1 MLSDKEFENIIR
13 ESIREEIALLKEGKQ
28 TLYIWSEDG
37 GRTYGLYDKLTGSK
51 KVPLVKGNE
60 KTMMQLLL
68 KISNAPKS
76 DLEDEFSETAQG
88 DQYGEIAVDMNK
100 LAKLKSMVKEY
111 GKKKVT
117 ENKYDDMLKKGD
129 GHVHFVVKD
138 LATAEKLAD
147 KIEAKYG
154 STDYYKLSDGKVYLR
169 VAPDYYEGKYIPA
182 IERLV
187 GQKAKPGSKETGH
200 VKGKVVQ
207 EATSTGGLLTESIGA
222 VVVGILAAV
231 AGVAA
236 ASPKAKKLFNILRKA
251 PKALKVFM
259 KLAKNPEIRELIRD
273 PANDVAWDKKW
284 QKAVKSTI
292 TKEEHKA
299 IFELLGIEFYPDAN
313 IKYEAALEK
322 EKFTD
327 PDQMRMYEAKTISTG
342 DAKNFA
348 KALAKNAPEAGVIKA
363 KAAKHNGEIKLF
375 VDYKSHKQRRAL
387 AAAGKKLGLKYIND
401 GRSTNRPGLDYKRGD
416 KMVGGKGVLGIS
428 KNWMVF
434 IKEGVMNEAFKPGD
448 TWSKDFD
455 YTGMLK
461 FGSKVKINTSLKVL
475 EALYDSF
482 EDVNY
487 HSENAH
493 LGDAI
498 SSLLAKKPN
507 DAKKHMNV
515 FNKACL
521 NTLKSV
527 K

>member
-88 DQYGEIAVDMNK
+88 DQYGEITVDMNK
-100 LAKLKSMVKEY
+100 LAKLKSIVKESS
-111 GKKKVT
+111 KNRVT
-117 ENKYDDMLKKGD
+117 ESKYDDMLKKGD

-138 LATAEKLAD
+138 LATAEKLSD

-200 VKGKVVQ
+200 VKGKVV
-207 EATSTGGLLTESIGA
+207 TES
-222 VVVGILAAV
+222 
-231 AGVAA
+231 
-236 ASPKAKKLFNILRKA
+236 SKK
-251 PKALKVFM
+251 KV
-259 KLAKNPEIRELIRD
+259 
-273 PANDVAWDKKW
+273 
-284 QKAVKSTI
+284 
-292 TKEEHKA
+292 
-299 IFELLGIEFYPDAN
+299 
-313 IKYEAALEK
+313 EAELEK

-327 PDQMRMYEAKTISTG
+327 PDQMRMYEAKKISTG
-342 DAKNFA
+342 DAKKFA
-348 KALAKNAPEAGVIKA
+348 TALAKNAPEAGVIKA

-387 AAAGKKLGLKYIND
+387 AAAGKKLGLKYVND

-434 IKEGVMNEAFKPGD
+434 IKEAVMNEAFKPGD
-448 TWSKDFD
+448 MWSNDFD

-461 FGSKVKINTSLKVL
+461 FGSKVRINTPLRVL

-521 NTLKSV
+521 NTLKSI

>member
-88 DQYGEIAVDMNK
+88 DQYGEINVDMNK
-100 LAKLKSMVKEY
+100 LAKLKSMVKETS
-111 GKKKVT
+111 KKKV
-117 ENKYDDMLKKGD
+117 
-129 GHVHFVVKD
+129 
-138 LATAEKLAD
+138 AEA
-147 KIEAKYG
+147 E
-154 STDYYKLSDGKVYLR
+154 
-169 VAPDYYEGKYIPA
+169 
-182 IERLV
+182 
-187 GQKAKPGSKETGH
+187 
-200 VKGKVVQ
+200 
-207 EATSTGGLLTESIGA
+207 
-222 VVVGILAAV
+222 
-231 AGVAA
+231 
-236 ASPKAKKLFNILRKA
+236 
-251 PKALKVFM
+251 
-259 KLAKNPEIRELIRD
+259 
-273 PANDVAWDKKW
+273 
-284 QKAVKSTI
+284 
-292 TKEEHKA
+292 
-299 IFELLGIEFYPDAN
+299 
-313 IKYEAALEK
+313 LEK

-327 PDQMRMYEAKTISTG
+327 PDQMRMYEAKKISTG
-342 DAKNFA
+342 DADKFA

-387 AAAGKKLGLKYIND
+387 ADAGKKLGLKYVND

-434 IKEGVMNEAFKPGD
+434 IKEGVMTEKLNKSDVKYSMKLAFDNQGGNWYKALKGVEVKGDKIKLSMSSYMGSFGETLQKIVDEFNDIMRTDFKIDKGSFQQGRITSVMLKEGVMNEATVTLGDLKLNAFQTRKFKKHMAKHRIKAIKAKVNSGGHKEITYSAPTERDLVHLFKAAGGYYPDGGANWIEESVNEAFKPGD
-448 TWSKDFD
+448 MWSKDFD

-461 FGSKVKINTSLKVL
+461 FGSKVKINTPLKVL

-493 LGDAI
+493 LGEAI

-507 DAKKHMNV
+507 EAKKHMNV